1 MYILNQGSEIQTPGY
16 FHNVIPSSIS
26 RKMYIFVQ
34 EKYNN
39 FGILAFLIIF
49 ELFRS
54 PLFYDNGAAD
64 HLREHFHLVIKVD
77 FLTASNG

>member
-1 MYILNQGSEIQTPGY
+1 MQTQSY
-16 FHNVIPSSIS
+16 FHNIIPSSIS

-34 EKYNN
+34 EKFDN
-39 FGILAFLIIF
+39 FGILAFLMIF
-49 ELFRS
+49 ELFRL

-64 HLREHFHLVIKVD
+64 HLTEHFHLVIKVD